1 MRSCPCSNVAEKY
14 ESSHWLPFG
23 RRPSREEGLI
33 SVITNGNILYLVTF
47 KWLLT
52 GAYGLPHTFNAL
64 TQYISYFNC
73 LVYNVFLL
81 FFFSSQNFRRG
92 GALAPCIDAPPLVTR
107 AKKSIILSG
116 SRHRCNKSCVVF
128 CVSLFAGQEMATH
141 WSSDA
146 LFQRSGAP
154 YTVHNNIQRDSL

>member
-1 MRSCPCSNVAEKY
+1 MFSNANSVPFVQ
-14 ESSHWLPFG
+14 LPFG
-23 RRPSREEGLI
+23 RRPSTEEWLI

-73 LVYNVFLL
+73 LVYNVFF

-92 GALAPCIDAPPLVTR
+92 SALAPCIDAPPLPLPPFSQRKWQPSGNSSTNCLPPLR
-107 AKKSIILSG
+107 AQPSMAHHFLLSSLSARVRSPKS
-116 SRHRCNKSCVVF
+116 
-128 CVSLFAGQEMATH
+128 
-141 WSSDA
+141 
-146 LFQRSGAP
+146 
-154 YTVHNNIQRDSL
+154 

>member
-1 MRSCPCSNVAEKY
+1 MSLVTAQNFAPHDHPPMRSCPCSNVCEKY
-14 ESSHWLPFG
+14 ESSHLLPFG

-64 TQYISYFNC
+64 TQCIFYFNF
-73 LVYNVFLL
+73 LVYYVFFLF

-92 GALAPCIDAPPLVTR
+92 GALAPCIDAPPLKTC
-107 AKKSIILSG
+107 I
-116 SRHRCNKSCVVF
+116 
-128 CVSLFAGQEMATH
+128 
-141 WSSDA
+141 
-146 LFQRSGAP
+146 
-154 YTVHNNIQRDSL
+154 

>member
-1 MRSCPCSNVAEKY
+1 MSLVRAQWLCAPGLNFHPPMRSCPCSNVSEKY

-81 FFFSSQNFRRG
+81 FFSSQNFRRG
-92 GALAPCIDAPPLVTR
+92 GALAPCIDAPPLCINMCN
-107 AKKSIILSG
+107 IIPLCNPTVCLSLL
-116 SRHRCNKSCVVF
+116 SY
-128 CVSLFAGQEMATH
+128 L
-141 WSSDA
+141 
-146 LFQRSGAP
+146 
-154 YTVHNNIQRDSL
+154 

>member
-1 MRSCPCSNVAEKY
+1 MYEKSMRA
-14 ESSHWLPFG
+14 PFG
-23 RRPSREEGLI
+23 RRPTREEGLI

-73 LVYNVFLL
+73 LVYNVF

-92 GALAPCIDAPPLVTR
+92 GALAPCIDAPPLVSTKISVFFS
-107 AKKSIILSG
+107 ALTMEIFFSLSLL
-116 SRHRCNKSCVVF
+116 SL
-128 CVSLFAGQEMATH
+128 SLFF
-141 WSSDA
+141 S
-146 LFQRSGAP
+146 AP
-154 YTVHNNIQRDSL
+154 SLSLSLSLPLLIYCLNVCVCV